1 MENKK
6 VENKN
11 VENKEQQ
18 VNQEEKLVIV
28 NEITK
33 KLSVVQ
39 KISKT
44 NNPYY
49 VVEFELSNGYK
60 NNLFLSRELSSLIQ
74 LDLDDGLLLKDII
87 KSCDLVKGVGKSGK
101 NYYAVKIILS
111 DDYNELIFMPYS
123 VTHICDRLSK

>member
-1 MENKK
+1 MEKKIEEKK
-6 VENKN
+6 V

-49 VVEFELSNGYK
+49 VVEFELVNGYK

-87 KSCDLVKGVGKSGK
+87 KSCDLVKGVGKNGN

-111 DDYNELIFMPYS
+111 DDYNELIFMPYG